1 MRANL
6 KLLLIVMTITLSGC
20 ATLSPDFEDP
30 QVKVVSLRML
40 PAESQAQGVAIGLR
54 ILNPNSTGLNLVGMS
69 YSLRLQ
75 GHDLLSGARNDIPPI
90 PAYSEVPVEVV
101 ATFNL
106 INGLRFLQTMIN
118 QQDDIMNYELVAKL
132 DIGSRLMPAV
142 RITESGQIKLNNGQK
157 PRP

>member
-1 MRANL
+1 MRTRL
-6 KLLLIVMTITLSGC
+6 KTLLTLMIFLLSGC
-20 ATLSPDFEDP
+20 ASLSPNFEQP

-40 PAESQAQGVAIGLR
+40 PAENQVQGVAIGLR
-54 ILNPNSTGLNLVGMS
+54 ILNPNGTGLNLRGMS

-106 INGLRFLQTMIN
+106 INGLRFLQAMIN
-118 QQDDIMNYELVAKL
+118 QPEDTLNYELLAKL
-132 DIGSRLMPAV
+132 DIGSGLTPAV
-142 RITESGQIKLNNGQK
+142 RVSEVGKIRLNNGLKSQ
-157 PRP
+157 P